1 MTLAAAEPVEG
12 GVREPW
18 AVWGAMVVLGAGI
31 WPWLRPSPDALW
43 WGVVA
48 LLLLGVAGARIPTT
62 KGVIPGLGL
71 LFGLLSPAVLPE
83 PPPAMGPG
91 RVVGMVVARRGGGV
105 DVDTD
110 AGRARIRIAD
120 PPPVGARIAAWV
132 RPERSRDRMP
142 GEPDPALAAARAR
155 RVPARLR
162 QWVRLGPEEPI
173 PVDPFRYARH
183 RGLLRALTGAGAG
196 AAPDEEVAL
205 LDRTGTRHLLAVS
218 GLHIGLVA
226 GALTAAARV
235 LLAPLA
241 WLPWVWPVRVLPAI
255 VGVAGAGAF
264 AEAAGWPTSARRA
277 LLMFVL
283 GAVAWVLGRRPRPAS
298 VLGMVGGGM
307 VLVDPGL
314 PGDLGFRLSFGAVL
328 GLLLVA
334 PRVTRLLPPDL
345 PRGLRQAVGSIAAT
359 LGATA
364 GTLPDAAWTFQS
376 LAPLAPLANLVALPL
391 LAGIAVPAA
400 LAAHVVPGTAGLG
413 LVALADTACGLAMDT
428 LLLLDREPWTPA
440 VGPLGAAGLALA
452 VWLRRR
458 AALAGLVGLVA
469 LTLRPVP
476 AGRLA
481 VTFLPVGQ
489 GDAALVE
496 HPDGRRWL
504 VDGGPPGAD
513 VVGWLRRRGVRRL
526 DAVVLSHPH
535 PDHMAGLVPV
545 LRELP
550 VRRVFVSRAP
560 EAGESAFLTFWHEA
574 WASGARVG
582 PPDAGE
588 GGARWLHPTA
598 DFRAKGRSRVNDES
612 LVLEVGLGRRRFL
625 LTGDVER
632 AGEAALVP
640 ILRPVD
646 VVKVP
651 HHGSR
656 TSSSVPFVAALAP
669 EWVVL
674 SVGTGNRFG
683 HPHVGTLGRWLGARC
698 VRTDQDGAVRF
709 TTDGEGLHAARWHP
723 WRGWI
728 PLQRS
733 AWRPRS
739 PGRRRGVSDREG
751 SVQ

>member
-1 MTLAAAEPVEG
+1 VG
-12 GVREPW
+12 EPW

-31 WPWLRPSPDALW
+31 WPWLRPAPEALW
-43 WGVVA
+43 GGVVA
-48 LLLLGVAGARIPTT
+48 LGLLGVAGARVRTSV
-62 KGVIPGLGL
+62 GVIPGLGL
-71 LFGLLSPAVLPE
+71 LLGLLAPALLPD
-83 PPPAMGPG
+83 PPPVLESG
-91 RVVGMVVARRGGGV
+91 RIVGTVAAAGGGGI
-105 DVDTD
+105 DLDAD
-110 AGRARIRIAD
+110 AGRLRVRMAD
-120 PPPVGARIAAWV
+120 PPPVGARIAGWV
-132 RPERSRDRMP
+132 RPERSRDRLP
-142 GEPDPALAAARAR
+142 GEPDPALSAARAR
-155 RVPARLR
+155 RTRVRLR
-162 QWVRLGPEEPI
+162 QWVRLGPEEPARL
-173 PVDPFRYARH
+173 DPFRYARH
-183 RGLLRALTGAGAG
+183 RGLLQALTGAGARV
-196 AAPDEEVAL
+196 ATAEDVAL
-205 LDRTGTRHLLAVS
+205 LNRTGTRHLLAVS

-226 GALTAAARV
+226 GALAGTARV

-241 WLPWVWPVRVLPAI
+241 WLPWVWPVRVLPAL
-255 VGVAGAGAF
+255 VGVGGAWAF
-264 AEAAGWPTSARRA
+264 ASAAGWPTSARRA
-277 LLMFVL
+277 LVMFAL
-283 GAVAWVLGRRPRPAS
+283 GAAAWVIGRRPRPAS
-298 VLGMVGGGM
+298 VLGMVAGGM

-328 GLLLVA
+328 GLILVA

-345 PRGLRQAVGSIAAT
+345 PRVVRWAAGSLAAT

-364 GTLPDAAWTFQS
+364 GTLPDTAWTFQS
-376 LAPLAPLANLVALPL
+376 LAPLVPVANLVALPL
-391 LAGIAVPAA
+391 LAGVAVPAA
-400 LAAHVVPGTAGLG
+400 LGAHVVSGTVGLG
-413 LVALADTACGLAMDT
+413 LVAVADAACGLAMDT
-428 LLLLDREPWTPA
+428 LLLVDREPWTPA

-452 VWLRRR
+452 VGLRRR
-458 AALAGLVGLVA
+458 IAVAGLLLLLMLA
-469 LTLRPVP
+469 LRPVP

-560 EAGESAFLTFWHEA
+560 EAGESAFLAFWHTA
-574 WASGARVG
+574 WATGARVG

-588 GGARWLHPTA
+588 GGARWLHPA
-598 DFRAKGRSRVNDES
+598 PDFHGRGRSRVNDES
-612 LVLEVGLGRRRFL
+612 LVLELGLGRRRFL

-632 AGEAALVP
+632 AGEEALVP
-640 ILRPVD
+640 MLHPVD

-674 SVGTGNRFG
+674 SVGTGNRFR
-683 HPHVGTLGRWLGARC
+683 HPHVSTLGRWVGARR
-698 VRTDQDGAVRF
+698 VRTDEDGAIRF
-709 TTDGEGLHAARWHP
+709 TTDGDGLHAARWDP

-728 PLQRS
+728 PLRRR

-739 PGRRRGVSDREG
+739 PGRRRGVSDVEDV
-751 SVQ
+751 VQQAGIDQR